1 MVAGFGFARQ
11 VIKVITKD
19 RTRDVISLID
29 ERLRNEEFSKDREF
43 VAICAWVRERLLEE
57 ELDSDE
63 LFGRIQSYA
72 VNKQC
77 KKPTIASDLEK
88 ALTMGR
94 PLDVFIFEM
103 MKLKA
108 PGNRSLFIF
117 AFFSVVKSSA

>member
-77 KKPTIASDLEK
+77 KKPTIASDLERR
-88 ALTMGR
+88 LQWG
-94 PLDVFIFEM
+94 VH
-103 MKLKA
+103 
-108 PGNRSLFIF
+108 
-117 AFFSVVKSSA
+117 

>member
-1 MVAGFGFARQ
+1 MVAGFCFARQ

-19 RTRDVISLID
+19 HTGDVISLID

-72 VNKQC
+72 VNKRR
-77 KKPTIASDLEK
+77 KKPTIASNLEK
-88 ALTMGR
+88 ALTRGR
-94 PLDVFIFEM
+94 PLDVFIGW
-103 MKLKA
+103 L
-108 PGNRSLFIF
+108 RHLR
-117 AFFSVVKSSA
+117 

>member
-1 MVAGFGFARQ
+1 MVAGFRFARQ
-11 VIKVITKD
+11 VIKMITKD
-19 RTRDVISLID
+19 HTRDVINLID
-29 ERLRNEEFSKDREF
+29 ELLRNEDFSKDREF

-72 VNKQC
+72 VNKQH

-94 PLDVFIFEM
+94 PLDVFIGW
-103 MKLKA
+103 L
-108 PGNRSLFIF
+108 RHLR
-117 AFFSVVKSSA
+117 

>member
-43 VAICAWVRERLLEE
+43 VAICERLLEE
-57 ELDSDE
+57 ELESDE

-94 PLDVFIFEM
+94 PLDVFIGW
-103 MKLKA
+103 LHHL
-108 PGNRSLFIF
+108 R
-117 AFFSVVKSSA
+117 

>member
-19 RTRDVISLID
+19 HTRDVISLID

-72 VNKQC
+72 VNKRC

-94 PLDVFIFEM
+94 PLDVFIGW
-103 MKLKA
+103 L
-108 PGNRSLFIF
+108 RHLR
-117 AFFSVVKSSA
+117 

>member
-77 KKPTIASDLEK
+77 EKPTIASDLEK
-88 ALTMGR
+88 ALTMGG
-94 PLDVFIFEM
+94 PLDVFRGW
-103 MKLKA
+103 LHHL
-108 PGNRSLFIF
+108 R
-117 AFFSVVKSSA
+117 